1 MATEV
6 RPDDRALRDGR
17 RERALAQ
24 MKAHDIDVLVVGRPA
39 NVRYVTGAHLLWLA
53 GTHPFAPTCILVRAT
68 EEIHLLST
76 WDEGV
81 PEDIPHERLFGIT
94 WNPMNVIEVI
104 RAIQGASD
112 ARRVGTDG
120 MSPMYA
126 RMLPMA
132 FPGAELVD
140 GELAM
145 REARRVKTADELV
158 AIRDAIAIAETSLA
172 AGVAALRPGITERA
186 LSGVMLEAAAG
197 AGIATPAVQD
207 AAWLTSGDG
216 PDRRSTVDG
225 GAQAGDLMALTAGVV
240 AAGYIA
246 EVGRTWPVGDAGSA
260 AHRALFARWDRLWTR
275 LAAAC
280 RPGAA
285 SSELLDA
292 YGAAGEA
299 LPPMPVAHGLGLGF
313 DPPVVTPALP
323 ATAAAE
329 TLEPGM
335 VLAVTGYVWEPGV
348 GAVVGRQPVLITPNG
363 HEVLSSAPFWQ

>member
-6 RPDDRALRDGR
+6 VPDELALRDGR

-24 MKAHDIDVLVVGRPA
+24 MKAHDIDVLVLGRPA

-94 WNPMNVIEVI
+94 WNPMNVVDVMRGIH
-104 RAIQGASD
+104 GAGD

-120 MSPMYA
+120 LSPMYA
-126 RMLPMA
+126 RILPMA
-132 FPGAELVD
+132 FPAAELVD

-145 REARRVKTADELV
+145 REARRVKTAEELTALRQ
-158 AIRDAIAIAETSLA
+158 AITIAEASLA
-172 AGVAALRPGITERA
+172 AGVAALRVGISERELA
-186 LSGVMLEAAAG
+186 GVLLEAAAG
-197 AGIATPAVQD
+197 GGVATPAVQD
-207 AAWLTSGDG
+207 AAWLTSREA
-216 PDRRSTVDG
+216 PQRRSNVDG
-225 GAQAGDLMALTAGVV
+225 RAQPGDLMALTAGVV
-240 AAGYIA
+240 AGGYIVDIA
-246 EVGRTWPVGDAGSA
+246 RTWPVGGGAGSA
-260 AHRALFARWDRLWTR
+260 ALFARWDRLWAR
-275 LAAAC
+275 LAAAL

-285 SSELLDA
+285 AGELLDA
-292 YGAAGEA
+292 YRVAGEA

-348 GAVVGRQPVLITPNG
+348 GAVLGRQPVLITPDG
-363 HEVLSSAPFWQ
+363 HEVLSSAPFATY

>member
-6 RPDDRALRDGR
+6 RPDDLALRDGR

-24 MKAHDIDVLVVGRPA
+24 MKAHDIDVLVLGRPA

-104 RAIQGASD
+104 RAIPGAGD

-132 FPGAELVD
+132 FPAAELVD

-145 REARRVKTADELV
+145 RDARRVKTAQELV
-158 AIRDAIAIAETSLA
+158 AIREAIAIAESSLA
-172 AGVAALRPGITERA
+172 AGVAALRPGISERE

-197 AGIATPAVQD
+197 GGVATPAVQD
-207 AAWLTSGDG
+207 AAWLTSRDA
-216 PDRRSTVDG
+216 PDRRSSVDG
-225 GAQAGDLMALTAGVV
+225 RAQPGDLMALTAGVV

-246 EVGRTWPVGDAGSA
+246 EVGRTWPVGGDGTSA
-260 AHRALFARWDRLWTR
+260 ALFARWDRLWAR

-285 SSELLDA
+285 GSVLLDA
-292 YGAAGEA
+292 YSAAGEA

-335 VLAVTGYVWEPGV
+335 VLAVTGYVWERGV
-348 GAVVGRQPVLITPNG
+348 GAVVGRQPVLITPDG
-363 HEVLSSAPFWQ
+363 HEVLSSAPFWH